1 MFSLTAIS
9 NILRSY
15 YGYIS
20 VALASF
26 ALGAFLGWQ
35 HEHDK
40 LIKYEA
46 SVQALAQEQERHN
59 AEIIAK
65 HNATKK
71 EIHDDY
77 KKRLDDLHKYYNDR
91 VRDEKNS
98 CPMSADTDPSNR
110 ANGSPSNRKFA
121 TATELEM
128 CAETT
133 LQLIELQKWIRQS
146 R

>member
-9 NILRSY
+9 NILRSS

-110 ANGSPSNRKFA
+110 ANGSPSHSKFA
-121 TATELEM
+121 TTTDAEQ
-128 CAETT
+128 CAAVT
-133 LQLIELQKWIRQS
+133 LQLLELQQWVRET